1 MAKTIG
7 RSILAFLAAI
17 AATFTLS
24 YATDAILV
32 ATGLMKSDALPD
44 SFAIVMLIIAYR
56 TAYNVLG
63 AFIVAK
69 LAPKRP
75 MTHAIVLGVLGI
87 IGSLSAMAALSDS
100 DQYYYPIILSILA
113 LPSTWLGA
121 KLAIRSKK

>member
-1 MAKTIG
+1 MRTIG
-7 RSILAFLAAI
+7 RSILAFVAAI
-17 AATFTLS
+17 AATFILS

-32 ATGLMKSDALPD
+32 ATDLMESGSLPD
-44 SFAIVMLIIAYR
+44 SVAVVMLIIAYR

-75 MTHAIVLGVLGI
+75 MAHAMVLAVLGI
-87 IGSLSAMAALSDS
+87 LGSLGAMAAVSES
-100 DQYYYPIILSILA
+100 GQYYYPIILALLV

-121 KLAIRSKK
+121 KLALRSK